1 MLTPIGS
8 DPSEWQG
15 KYIKFHLSEEQTKSG
30 KTQIWNV
37 TAKADDFTLGQVRW
51 FARWRKYSF
60 FPAPDCVFEE
70 TCLGDIG
77 DFLKWAT
84 HSHKHGV

>member
-1 MLTPIGS
+1 MLTAIGS
-8 DPSEWQG
+8 DPSEWEG
-15 KYIKFHLSEEQTKSG
+15 KYIRFSLSEDQPKSG
-30 KTQIWNV
+30 RTNIWEV
-37 TAKADDFTLGQVRW
+37 IAKAGGFLGQIRW

-70 TCLGDIG
+70 VCLGDIT